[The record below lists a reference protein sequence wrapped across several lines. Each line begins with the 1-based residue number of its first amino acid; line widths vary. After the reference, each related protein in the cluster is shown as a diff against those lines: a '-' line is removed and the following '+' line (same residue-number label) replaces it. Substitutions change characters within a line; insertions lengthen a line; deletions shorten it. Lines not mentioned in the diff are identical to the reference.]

1 MLTATQMDGWMGT
14 SSIKIKPD
22 QMQILNPVMIL
33 AFLPILQLGVYP
45 CLEKLGL
52 RMTPLRRMTAGQF
65 ITALAFL
72 VAGFVQLTIDKNR
85 V

>member
-1 MLTATQMDGWMGT
+1 MGN

-22 QMQILNPVMIL
+22 QMQILNPVLIL
-33 AFLPILQLGVYP
+33 ICLPILQAGVYP

-52 RMTPLRRMTAGQF
+52 SMTPLRRMSAGQF

-72 VAGFVQLTIDKNR
+72 VAGFVQLEIDKRR
-85 V
+85 VRIVGRRI